1 MANTSPG
8 LAVPAERRAWFP
20 LGVAIALVAAGVG
33 LAVSQGAIRVLEAQ
47 LSAALGSILG
57 QHTQAVG
64 DSVIFPLGNRFVGW
78 NLTLACTAA
87 LLVAPFFLLA
97 AGLVASGRL
106 GIRRALL
113 TLGAVAVLVFAAN
126 QLRMLVITISM
137 REWGFV
143 TGYERSHV
151 LLGTVV
157 STLGLV
163 IGLLV
168 FIVSVSHHKPQPGRH
183 A

>member
-1 MANTSPG
+1 MENVAPDLT
-8 LAVPAERRAWFP
+8 VPAARRAWFP
-20 LGVAIALVAAGVG
+20 LGVGIALMAAGVA
-33 LAVSQGAIRVLEAQ
+33 LAVSQGGIRVLEAQ

-78 NLTLACTAA
+78 NITLACTAA

-106 GIRRALL
+106 GIRRAVL
-113 TLGAVAVLVFAAN
+113 TLSAVTVLIFAAN
-126 QLRMLVITISM
+126 QLRLLVITVSM
-137 REWGFV
+137 RQWGFV

-168 FIVSVSHHKPQPGRH
+168 FIVSVSHQKHRPGH
-183 A
+183 HG